1 MAVKPS
7 PKAVYVTE
15 DNLENLYIRAG
26 NSTRQLTTKE
36 AIEYSKHRWK

>member
-1 MAVKPS
+1 MLQENSVIRAGGEGNS
-7 PKAVYVTE
+7 
-15 DNLENLYIRAG
+15 ENLYIRAG